1 MLHIGT
7 DVVRNTNVVILFQQN
22 SVMYFKNLPEEMTR
36 WDLFD
41 FLTDTIDIETAI
53 RMDIKQGRGYVVFH
67 SEQDREAAYLRLN
80 SKFTSVAYRKS
91 FILN

>member
-7 DVVRNTNVVILFQQN
+7 DVVRNTNVILFQQN